1 MKKIGSYIVVI
12 LSLITIACEGPQGPP
27 GFDGE
32 DGIDGSIFEAEAF
45 EINVDMTLNSDANTY
60 EYLASNYSN
69 GITVLESDVVLI
81 YRLEEV
87 DNGVDI
93 WRQLPQPILTENG
106 TTFYNFDF
114 TAGDYSIYLEPE
126 FDANLAS
133 VDLTDNQ
140 WFRIVIVPAQILNS
154 NNLDKT
160 NLSSLLENIG
170 IEENEIEKFEL
181 K

>member
-1 MKKIGSYIVVI
+1 MKKIGVYIGVF
-12 LSLITIACEGPQGPP
+12 LSLFIIACEGPQGPP
-27 GFDGE
+27 GF

-45 EINVDMTLNSDANTY
+45 EINVDMTLNSDTNTY
-60 EYLASNYSN
+60 EYLATNYSN
-69 GITVLESDVVLI
+69 GITVLENDVVLI

-93 WRQLPQPILTENG
+93 WRQLPQPIITENG
-106 TTFYNFDF
+106 TSFYNFDF

-126 FDANLAS
+126 FDANL
-133 VDLTDNQ
+133 VPIDLTDNQ
-140 WFRIVIVPAQILNS
+140 WFRIVIIPAKILNS
-154 NNLDKT
+154 SNLDKT
-160 NLSSLLENIG
+160 NLSSLLQNIG